1 MWGVNRV
8 VTSKKSFFRNIRDNR
23 VFLVMLLPA
32 ILYFVVFLYI
42 PMVGVILAFKDY
54 KYNLGIFGSPWVGF
68 KNFRF
73 LIKSG
78 ALLHITENTIL
89 YNIAFFLVNDSLAI
103 AVAVFINELIGKF
116 YKKFCQSLMFLPYFI
131 SYVVVGAFV
140 YNIFNYEFGILNT
153 FLKSIGKDPVDVY
166 SMPHVWKY
174 IIVFFNTWRWLGYS
188 SVVYLATATSIDPQL
203 YEASKID
210 GANIWQRTFHI
221 TLPHLVS
228 IFVIL
233 ALFKIGMIVR
243 GQFDLFYNIIGN
255 NAQLFDSTDVIDT
268 YVFRALVY
276 NFDVGMGTA
285 IGLYQS
291 VFGLLL
297 VLVSNYIVKRYREDY
312 ALF

>member
-203 YEASKID
+203 YEAAKID